1 MKCQPESLTLNCG
14 GSLLSLNKPIV
25 MGILN
30 TTPDSFF
37 SDSRAT
43 TERTIKEHASNIIA
57 EGAGIIDIGACSTRP
72 FAAEVTETEELQR
85 MRQALR
91 FVREELPDAILSVDT
106 FRASVARMSVEEFGA
121 AIVNDVSGGD
131 ADADMYATVA
141 RLKVAYVCMHM
152 QGTPQTMQLAPT
164 YTHIVGDIITDL
176 SRKVE
181 ALRSLGV
188 KDIIID
194 PGFGFGK
201 TLEHNYELMNHLE
214 EFALFELPLLVGV
227 SRKSMIYKHL
237 GITPEEA
244 LNGTTTLNTI
254 ALLKGASI
262 LRVHDVRQ
270 AMESIKIVQKMRA
283 CSAF

>member
-14 GSLLSLNKPIV
+14 GSLLSLSQPIV

-43 TERTIKEHASNIIA
+43 TERTIKERASNIIA

-91 FVREELPDAILSVDT
+91 YVREELPDAILSVDT

-164 YTHIVGDIITDL
+164 YTHIVGDVITDL

-181 ALRSLGV
+181 ALRNLGV

-201 TLEHNYELMNHLE
+201 TLEQNYMLLKQLDAFHI
-214 EFALFELPLLVGV
+214 FGLPLLAGV
-227 SRKSMIYKHL
+227 SRKSMIHKL
-237 GITPEEA
+237 LNVSTA
-244 LNGTTTLNTI
+244 DSLNGTTVVNTL
-254 ALLKGASI
+254 ALSKGAHI
-262 LRVHDVRQ
+262 LRVHDVK
-270 AMESIKIVQKMRA
+270 AA
-283 CSAF
+283 CEAIRIISYMHNID

>member
-14 GSLLSLNKPIV
+14 GSLLSLSQPIV

-43 TERTIKEHASNIIA
+43 TERTIKERASNIIA

-91 FVREELPDAILSVDT
+91 FVREEQPDAILSVDT

-121 AIVNDVSGGD
+121 TIVNDVSGGD

-141 RLKVAYVCMHM
+141 HLKVAYVCMHM

-164 YTHIVGDIITDL
+164 YTHIVGDVITDL

-201 TLEHNYELMNHLE
+201 TLEQNYMLLKQLDAFHI
-214 EFALFELPLLVGV
+214 FGLPLLAGV
-227 SRKSMIYKHL
+227 SRKSMIHKL
-237 GITPEEA
+237 LNVSTA
-244 LNGTTTLNTI
+244 DSLNGTTVVNTL
-254 ALLKGASI
+254 ALSKGAHI
-262 LRVHDVRQ
+262 LRVHDVK
-270 AMESIKIVQKMRA
+270 AA
-283 CSAF
+283 CEAIRITSYMHNID

>member
-14 GSLLSLNKPIV
+14 GSLLSLSQPIV

-43 TERTIKEHASNIIA
+43 TERTIKERASNIIA

-91 FVREELPDAILSVDT
+91 FIREELPDAILSVDT

-164 YTHIVGDIITDL
+164 YAHIVGDVITDL

-201 TLEHNYELMNHLE
+201 TLEQNYMLLKQLDAFHI
-214 EFALFELPLLVGV
+214 FELPLLAGV
-227 SRKSMIYKHL
+227 SRKSMIHKL
-237 GITPEEA
+237 LNVSTA
-244 LNGTTTLNTI
+244 DSLNGTTVVNTL
-254 ALLKGASI
+254 ALSKGAHI
-262 LRVHDVRQ
+262 LRVHDVK
-270 AMESIKIVQKMRA
+270 AA
-283 CSAF
+283 CEAIRITSYMHNID

>member
-14 GSLLSLNKPIV
+14 GSLLSLSQPIV

-37 SDSRAT
+37 SESRAT
-43 TERTIKEHASNIIA
+43 TERTIKERASNIIT

-106 FRASVARMSVEEFGA
+106 FRASIARMSVEEFGA

-164 YTHIVGDIITDL
+164 YTHIVGDVITDL

-201 TLEHNYELMNHLE
+201 TLEQNYMLLKQLDAFHI
-214 EFALFELPLLVGV
+214 FGLPLLAGV
-227 SRKSMIYKHL
+227 SRKSMIHKL
-237 GITPEEA
+237 LNVSTA
-244 LNGTTTLNTI
+244 DSLNGTTVVNTL
-254 ALLKGASI
+254 ALSKGAHI
-262 LRVHDVRQ
+262 LRVHDVK
-270 AMESIKIVQKMRA
+270 AA
-283 CSAF
+283 CEAIRITSYMHNID

>member
-14 GSLLSLNKPIV
+14 GSLLSLSQPIV

-43 TERTIKEHASNIIA
+43 TERTIKERASNIIA

-121 AIVNDVSGGD
+121 AIVNDVSGGN
-131 ADADMYATVA
+131 ADTDMYATVA

-164 YTHIVGDIITDL
+164 YTHIVGDVITDL

-201 TLEHNYELMNHLE
+201 TLEQNYMLLKQLDAFHI
-214 EFALFELPLLVGV
+214 FGLPLLAGV
-227 SRKSMIYKHL
+227 SRKSMIHKL
-237 GITPEEA
+237 LNVSA
-244 LNGTTTLNTI
+244 ADSLNGTTVVNTL
-254 ALLKGASI
+254 ALSKGAHI
-262 LRVHDVRQ
+262 LRVHDVK
-270 AMESIKIVQKMRA
+270 AA
-283 CSAF
+283 CEAIRITSYMHNID

>member
-1 MKCQPESLTLNCG
+1 MKCQSESLTLNCG
-14 GSLLSLNKPIV
+14 GSLLSLSQPIV

-43 TERTIKEHASNIIA
+43 TERAIKERAHDIIA
-57 EGAGIIDIGACSTRP
+57 QGAGIIDIGACSTRP
-72 FAAEVTETEELQR
+72 FAAEVTEAEELQR

-106 FRASVARMSVEEFGA
+106 FRASVARMSVEEFGV

-141 RLKVAYVCMHM
+141 RLKAAYVCMHM

-164 YTHIVGDIITDL
+164 YTHIVGDVITDL

-181 ALRSLGV
+181 ALRALGV

-201 TLEHNYELMNHLE
+201 TLEQNYMLLKHLDA
-214 EFALFELPLLVGV
+214 FHIFGLPVLAGV
-227 SRKSMIYKHL
+227 SRKSMIHKL
-237 GITPEEA
+237 LNISTA
-244 LNGTTTLNTI
+244 DSLNGTTVVNTL
-254 ALLKGASI
+254 ALNKGAHI
-262 LRVHDVRQ
+262 LRVHDVK
-270 AMESIKIVQKMRA
+270 AA
-283 CSAF
+283 CEAIRITSYMHNID